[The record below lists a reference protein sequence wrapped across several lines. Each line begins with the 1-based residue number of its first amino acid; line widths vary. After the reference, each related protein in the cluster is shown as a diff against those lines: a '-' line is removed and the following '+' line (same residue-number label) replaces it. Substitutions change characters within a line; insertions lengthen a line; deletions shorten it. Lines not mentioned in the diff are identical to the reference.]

1 LNFLGLQRPSALYF
15 LRDTIKILRKFA
27 SKLGSKGFLLDVDT
41 LVLETGGFSQW
52 RRVREVAWT
61 FRNILKLEAQIFVL
75 FDKDYRTNQEI
86 AEFIDA
92 MRGEGI
98 KCHVFRRKE
107 IENYV
112 LSVDVI
118 QRRC

>member
-1 LNFLGLQRPSALYF
+1 MPIQIEHVTLRNF
-15 LRDTIKILRKFA
+15 RKFKA
-27 SKLGSKGFLLDVDT
+27 F
-41 LVLETGGFSQW
+41 
-52 RRVREVAWT
+52 
-61 FRNILKLEAQIFVL
+61 
-75 FDKDYRTNQEI
+75 RTNQEI

>member
-1 LNFLGLQRPSALYF
+1 MATRPRGRLDLQEYTQARGADLC
-15 LRDTIKILRKFA
+15 TH
-27 SKLGSKGFLLDVDT
+27 
-41 LVLETGGFSQW
+41 
-52 RRVREVAWT
+52 
-61 FRNILKLEAQIFVL
+61 
-75 FDKDYRTNQEI
+75 DKDYRTNQEI